1 MAQDT
6 DKCPS
11 SSKGKPTEDLQ
22 NLSLLNDSSV
32 LAADVS
38 QHDLVDIKEQMRI
51 FKSELV
57 KEINQQASKFEDSLE
72 SYVLK
77 RKKLEETIGQRPGK
91 KSVEREKV
99 FRHRESV
106 LTDLFKISHLKT
118 IRHIFISILIILCFQ
133 LVIYDLTHLGRVNL
147 DFKLFYWLMDGFF
160 ETMLFVWAPM
170 KLTATFTVYY
180 VLKYY
185 ANKRKTTNQKSKKF
199 FLFSNSVV
207 F

>member
-1 MAQDT
+1 M
-6 DKCPS
+6 DKCS
-11 SSKGKPTEDLQ
+11 SQSKPEDLL
-22 NLSLLNDSSV
+22 NSSLLNDSSA
-32 LAADVS
+32 LADVS
-38 QHDLVDIKEQMRI
+38 QHDLVDIKEQMKI
-51 FKSELV
+51 FKYELV

-77 RKKLEETIGQRPGK
+77 RKKLEEVIGQRHGK

-99 FRHRESV
+99 FRHRESI

-118 IRHIFISILIILCFQ
+118 IRHIFISILMIICFQ

-147 DFKLFYWLMDGFF
+147 DFKLFYWVMDGFF

-170 KLTATFTVYY
+170 KLVATFTVYY

-185 ANKRKTTNQKSKKF
+185 AIKRKNANQKSKLLNKMF
-199 FLFSNSVV
+199 II
-207 F
+207 